1 MPTPT
6 YDGAVYDDHTVHEE
20 DKRLLVQF
28 YNEAVKNATKSAA
41 EGRPVFDEIPHVKI
55 ITPGSRDVMV
65 TRATVNY
72 QQRFPRQWDQFV
84 RMQTQSLEGTPLEQV
99 PFLTVGQIAELKAL
113 NVLTLEQL
121 ANLSDSVV
129 HKFMGAQ
136 KMKQQAQN
144 YLDAAK
150 SAAPMTQLMAEL
162 EKRDAQIA
170 ALQQQVEALVAA
182 AKKPPTAEPAKKAA

>member
-6 YDGAVYDDHTVHEE
+6 YDGAVYDDQTVHEE
-20 DKRLLVQF
+20 DKRLFVQF
-28 YNEAVKNATKSAA
+28 YLEPVKNATKSAV
-41 EGRPVFDEIPHVKI
+41 EGRPIFDELPMVKI

-65 TRATVNY
+65 TRATANY
-72 QQRFPRQWDQFV
+72 QQRFPKQWDAFQ
-84 RMQTQSLEGTPLEQV
+84 RNLSQSIEGTPLEQV

-113 NVLTLEQL
+113 NVMTLEQL
-121 ANLSDSVV
+121 ANLSDAVV

-136 KMKQQAQN
+136 KMKQQAQT

-170 ALQQQVEALVAA
+170 ALQQQVEQLVAA
-182 AKKPPTAEPAKKAA
+182 KKATAEPPKKAA